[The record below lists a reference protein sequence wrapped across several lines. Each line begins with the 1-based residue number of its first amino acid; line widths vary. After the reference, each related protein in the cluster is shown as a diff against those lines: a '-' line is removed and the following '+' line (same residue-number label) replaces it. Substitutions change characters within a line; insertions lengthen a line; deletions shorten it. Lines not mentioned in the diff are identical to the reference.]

1 MARIINLHSAF
12 INREMKAILDQIFI
26 ACNALR
32 VWNYS
37 KREKEKGK
45 KGILSDKL
53 GMAEL
58 CVYRRAQVVQWS
70 GRRWKIF
77 RKYVLDSSR
86 ITIGKVDAR
95 GRGGGEGRGRISA
108 TFLTIVIALT
118 RHVACPSSFFFRA
131 FSPLFF
137 ASRSMLQ
144 CTLDIVMVLMFL
156 SLFFSSRN
164 NRDSIFARSL

>member
-45 KGILSDKL
+45 KGILAGISSDKL

-95 GRGGGEGRGRISA
+95 GRGGREGEGENI
-108 TFLTIVIALT
+108 
-118 RHVACPSSFFFRA
+118 RHVFNDRYRANATRCLPLILFLSRVFAFIFRLSLDAPMHAGHCYGSDVSF
-131 FSPLFF
+131 
-137 ASRSMLQ
+137 
-144 CTLDIVMVLMFL
+144 
-156 SLFFSSRN
+156 SLFF
-164 NRDSIFARSL
+164 FPK